1 MIMKKIFF
9 IITLIVCI
17 LTSDRL
23 CSQNVTIE
31 GNVNKSNALV
41 RLFTYN
47 DMLTCEQTLIAETK
61 SDGDGNFVIKT
72 DVDGIQMSQIAVDL
86 ERVDVLL
93 RPDANYRIE
102 IIIPDQADNISY
114 FERQDPTLRML
125 EANDDNL
132 YYQYFMTEIL
142 VNDFVLEN
150 FNHLYR
156 RRQTSL
162 LDSLDVIVEKS
173 IGSLQSDY
181 VKDYLRYRKAAIQ
194 MAIDK

>member
-47 DMLTCEQTLIAETK
+47 DMLTCEQTKIAETK
-61 SDGDGNFVIKT
+61 SDGDGNFVFKT

-132 YYQYFMTEIL
+132 YYQYF
-142 VNDFVLEN
+142 
-150 FNHLYR
+150 
-156 RRQTSL
+156 
-162 LDSLDVIVEKS
+162 
-173 IGSLQSDY
+173 
-181 VKDYLRYRKAAIQ
+181 
-194 MAIDK
+194 